1 MQEIKMKVDVFSIF
15 PEMITGYTKQS
26 ILGRS
31 IESGVLEISV
41 HDLRLATTDK
51 HRTIDDPPFGG
62 GAGMVMMPE
71 PVFKAIEEVK
81 PQRPLILLGP
91 CGRKFDQR
99 LADELATLGG
109 FSLLCGR
116 YEGVDERI
124 RTDLCDDE
132 ISIGDFVLAGG
143 ELAALTIIETVA
155 RLEPGVLGNESSVM
169 EESFSDGLLEYP
181 QFTRPSSFRGLEV
194 PEVLLSGDHAKIE
207 RWRKAASLAKTL
219 SLRPDL
225 ITLRGGL
232 SEEDEKLLEE
242 FDFNLTL

>member
-1 MQEIKMKVDVFSIF
+1 MKIDVFSIF

-31 IESGVLEISV
+31 IESGLLEVSV
-41 HDLRLATTDK
+41 HDLRLATTDI
-51 HRTIDDPPFGG
+51 HRTVDDPPFGG
-62 GAGMVMMPE
+62 GAGMVLMPE
-71 PVFKAIEEVK
+71 PIFKAVEEVE

-91 CGRKFDQR
+91 SGRKFDQK
-99 LADELATLGG
+99 LANELSDLKG

-155 RLEPGVLGNESSVM
+155 RLEPGVLGNEFSAM

-181 QFTRPSSFRGLEV
+181 QFTRPSNFRDLEV
-194 PEVLLSGDHAKIE
+194 PEILLSGDHGKIE

-219 SLRPDL
+219 SQRPDL
-225 ITLRGGL
+225 IEIRGGL
-232 SEEDEKLLEE
+232 SEDENKLLEE
-242 FDFNLTL
+242 FGF

>member
-1 MQEIKMKVDVFSIF
+1 MKVDVFSIF
-15 PEMITGYTKQS
+15 PEMITDYTKQS
-26 ILGRS
+26 ILGRA
-31 IESGVLEISV
+31 IESGLLEVSV

-71 PVFKAIEEVK
+71 PVFNAVEEVD

-91 CGRKFDQR
+91 SGRKFDQR
-99 LADELATLGG
+99 LADELGSLEG

-124 RTDLCDDE
+124 KTDLCDDE

-143 ELAALTIIETVA
+143 ELAALTVIETVA
-155 RLEPGVLGNESSVM
+155 RLKPGVLGNESSAK
-169 EESFSDGLLEYP
+169 EESFSEGLLEYP
-181 QFTRPSSFRGLEV
+181 QFTRPSSFRDLEV
-194 PEVLLSGDHAKIE
+194 PEILLSGDHAKIE
-207 RWRKAASLAKTL
+207 RWRKAASIAKTL

-225 ITLRGGL
+225 IEIRGGL
-232 SEEDEKLLEE
+232 SEDENKLLEE
-242 FDFNLTL
+242 FGF

>member
-1 MQEIKMKVDVFSIF
+1 MKVDVFSIF
-15 PEMITGYTKQS
+15 PEMVTGYTNQS

-31 IESGVLEISV
+31 IESGLLEVSV
-41 HDLRLATTDK
+41 PDLRLSTSDK
-51 HRTIDDPPFGG
+51 LRTIDDPPFGG
-62 GAGMVMMPE
+62 GAGMVLMPE
-71 PVFKAIEEVK
+71 PVFKAVEEVN

-91 CGRKFDQR
+91 SGRKFDQR
-99 LADELATLGG
+99 LANELSDLEG

-143 ELAALTIIETVA
+143 ELAALTVIETVA
-155 RLEPGVLGNESSVM
+155 RLQPGVLGNESSTK

-181 QFTRPSSFRGLEV
+181 QFTRPSNFRDLEV
-194 PEVLLSGDHAKIE
+194 PEILLSGDHGKIE

-225 ITLRGGL
+225 IETRGGL
-232 SEEDEKLLEE
+232 SEEDKKLLEE
-242 FDFNLTL
+242 YGF

>member
-1 MQEIKMKVDVFSIF
+1 MKVDVFSIF
-15 PEMITGYTKQS
+15 PEMITGYTNQS

-31 IESGVLEISV
+31 VESGLLEISV

-62 GAGMVMMPE
+62 GAGMVLMPE

-91 CGRKFDQR
+91 SGRKFDQR
-99 LADELATLGG
+99 LADELAALGG

-124 RTDLCDDE
+124 KTDLCDDE

-155 RLEPGVLGNESSVM
+155 RLKPGVLGNESSFK

-181 QFTRPSSFRGLEV
+181 QFTRPSNFRDLEV

-225 ITLRGGL
+225 IALRGGL

-242 FDFNLTL
+242 FDLI

>member
-1 MQEIKMKVDVFSIF
+1 MKVDVFSIF
-15 PEMITGYTKQS
+15 PEMITDYTKQS

-31 IESGVLEISV
+31 IESGLIDISV
-41 HDLRLATTDK
+41 HDLRLATSDK
-51 HRTIDDPPFGG
+51 HRTIDDSPFGG

-71 PVFKAIEEVK
+71 PVFKAVDEVD

-91 CGRKFDQR
+91 SGRKFDQK
-99 LADELATLGG
+99 LAQELASLEG
-109 FSLLCGR
+109 FSFLCGR

-143 ELAALTIIETVA
+143 ELAALMIIEAVA
-155 RLEPGVLGNESSVM
+155 RLKPGVLGNESSAT
-169 EESFSDGLLEYP
+169 EESFSEGLLEYP
-181 QFTRPSSFRGLEV
+181 HFTRPSDFRDLGV

-207 RWRKAASLAKTL
+207 RWRKAASIAKTL

-225 ITLRGGL
+225 IEARGGL
-232 SEEDEKLLEE
+232 SGDENKLLEE
-242 FDFNLTL
+242 FGF

>member
-1 MQEIKMKVDVFSIF
+1 MKVDVFSIF

-31 IESGVLEISV
+31 VESGLLEISV

-62 GAGMVMMPE
+62 GAGMVLMPE
-71 PVFKAIEEVK
+71 PVFKAIEEVE

-91 CGRKFDQR
+91 SGRKFDQR

-124 RTDLCDDE
+124 KTDLCDDE

-155 RLEPGVLGNESSVM
+155 RLKPGVLGNESSVK

-181 QFTRPSSFRGLEV
+181 QFTRPSNFRDLEV

-225 ITLRGGL
+225 IALRGGL

-242 FDFNLTL
+242 FDLI

>member
-1 MQEIKMKVDVFSIF
+1 MKEIKMKVDVFSIF
-15 PEMITGYTKQS
+15 PEMITDYTKQS
-26 ILGRS
+26 ILGRA
-31 IESGVLEISV
+31 IEGGLLEVPV

-71 PVFKAIEEVK
+71 PVFNAVEEVD

-91 CGRKFDQR
+91 SGRKFDQR
-99 LADELATLGG
+99 LADELASLGG

-124 RTDLCDDE
+124 KTDLCDDE

-155 RLEPGVLGNESSVM
+155 RLKPGVLGNESSAK
-169 EESFSDGLLEYP
+169 EESFSEGLLEYP
-181 QFTRPSSFRGLEV
+181 QFARPSSFRDLEV
-194 PEVLLSGDHAKIE
+194 PEILLSGDHAKIE
-207 RWRKAASLAKTL
+207 RWRKAASIAKTL

-225 ITLRGGL
+225 IEIRGGL
-232 SEEDEKLLEE
+232 SEDENKLLEE
-242 FDFNLTL
+242 FGF

>member
-1 MQEIKMKVDVFSIF
+1 M
-15 PEMITGYTKQS
+15 
-26 ILGRS
+26 
-31 IESGVLEISV
+31 VL
-41 HDLRLATTDK
+41 
-51 HRTIDDPPFGG
+51 
-62 GAGMVMMPE
+62 MPE
-71 PVFKAIEEVK
+71 PVFKAVEEVD

-91 CGRKFDQR
+91 SGRKFDQR
-99 LADELATLGG
+99 LADELVNLGG

-124 RTDLCDDE
+124 KTDLCDDE

-155 RLEPGVLGNESSVM
+155 RLKPGVLGNESSFK

-181 QFTRPSSFRGLEV
+181 QFTRPSNFRGLEV

-225 ITLRGGL
+225 IALIGGL

-242 FDFNLTL
+242 FDLI

>member
-1 MQEIKMKVDVFSIF
+1 MKVDVFSIF
-15 PEMITGYTKQS
+15 PEMIAGYTKQS

-31 IESGVLEISV
+31 IENGHLEISV
-41 HDLRLATTDK
+41 HDLRLATSDK

-62 GAGMVMMPE
+62 GAGMILMPE
-71 PVFKAIEEVK
+71 PVFKAVEEVD

-91 CGRKFDQR
+91 SGRKFDQR
-99 LADELATLGG
+99 LADELANLGG

-124 RTDLCDDE
+124 RTNLCDDE

-155 RLEPGVLGNESSVM
+155 RLKPGVLGNESSAR
-169 EESFSDGLLEYP
+169 EESFSEGLLEYP
-181 QFTRPSSFRGLEV
+181 QFTRPSTFRDLEV
-194 PEVLLSGDHAKIE
+194 PEILLSGDHAKIA
-207 RWRKAASLAKTL
+207 RWRKAASIAKTL

-225 ITLRGGL
+225 IEIRGGL
-232 SEEDEKLLEE
+232 SEDESKLLEE
-242 FDFNLTL
+242 FGF

>member
-1 MQEIKMKVDVFSIF
+1 MKVDVFSIF
-15 PEMITGYTKQS
+15 PEMVTGYTNQS

-31 IESGVLEISV
+31 IESGILEVSV
-41 HDLRLATTDK
+41 HDLRLATSDK

-62 GAGMVMMPE
+62 GAGMVLMPE
-71 PVFKAIEEVK
+71 PVFKAVEEVN

-91 CGRKFDQR
+91 SGRKFDQR
-99 LADELATLGG
+99 LANELSDLEG

-132 ISIGDFVLAGG
+132 ISIGDFGLAGG
-143 ELAALTIIETVA
+143 DLAALTVIETVA
-155 RLEPGVLGNESSVM
+155 RLEPGVLGNESSTK

-181 QFTRPSSFRGLEV
+181 QFTRPSNFRDLEV
-194 PEVLLSGDHAKIE
+194 PEILLSGDHGKIE

-225 ITLRGGL
+225 IETRGGL
-232 SEEDEKLLEE
+232 SEEDKKLLEE
-242 FDFNLTL
+242 YGF

>member
-1 MQEIKMKVDVFSIF
+1 MKVDVFSIF

-26 ILGRS
+26 ILGRA
-31 IESGVLEISV
+31 IESGLLEVSV

-71 PVFKAIEEVK
+71 PVFNAVEEVD

-91 CGRKFDQR
+91 SGRKFDQR
-99 LADELATLGG
+99 LADELGSLEG

-124 RTDLCDDE
+124 GTDLCDDE

-143 ELAALTIIETVA
+143 ELAALTVIETVA
-155 RLEPGVLGNESSVM
+155 RLKPGVLGNESSAK
-169 EESFSDGLLEYP
+169 EESFSEGLLEYP
-181 QFTRPSSFRGLEV
+181 QFTRPSSFRGLEI
-194 PEVLLSGDHAKIE
+194 PEILLSGDHAKIE
-207 RWRKAASLAKTL
+207 RWRKAASIAKTL

-225 ITLRGGL
+225 IEIRGGL
-232 SEEDEKLLEE
+232 SEDENKLLEE
-242 FDFNLTL
+242 FGF

>member
-1 MQEIKMKVDVFSIF
+1 MKVDVFSIF
-15 PEMITGYTKQS
+15 PEMVTGYTNQS

-31 IESGVLEISV
+31 IESGILEVSV
-41 HDLRLATTDK
+41 HDLRLATSDK

-62 GAGMVMMPE
+62 GAGMVLMPE
-71 PVFKAIEEVK
+71 PVFKAVEEVN

-91 CGRKFDQR
+91 SGRKFDQR
-99 LADELATLGG
+99 LANELSDLEG

-143 ELAALTIIETVA
+143 ELAALTVIETVA
-155 RLEPGVLGNESSVM
+155 RLEPGVLGNESSTK

-181 QFTRPSSFRGLEV
+181 QFTRPSNFRDLEV
-194 PEVLLSGDHAKIE
+194 PQILLSGDHGKIE

-225 ITLRGGL
+225 IETRGGL
-232 SEEDEKLLEE
+232 SEEDKKLLEE
-242 FDFNLTL
+242 YGF

>member
-1 MQEIKMKVDVFSIF
+1 MREIKMKVDVFSIF
-15 PEMITGYTKQS
+15 PEMIAGYTKQS

-31 IESGVLEISV
+31 IENGLLEISV
-41 HDLRLATTDK
+41 HDLRLATSDK

-62 GAGMVMMPE
+62 GAGMILMPE
-71 PVFKAIEEVK
+71 PVFKAVEEVD

-91 CGRKFDQR
+91 SGRKFDQG
-99 LADELATLGG
+99 LADELANLGG

-124 RTDLCDDE
+124 RTNLCDDE

-155 RLEPGVLGNESSVM
+155 RLKPGVLGNESSAE
-169 EESFSDGLLEYP
+169 EESFSEGLLEYP

-194 PEVLLSGDHAKIE
+194 PEILLSGDHAKIA
-207 RWRKAASLAKTL
+207 RWRKAASIAKTL

-225 ITLRGGL
+225 IEIRGGL
-232 SEEDEKLLEE
+232 SEDENKLLEE
-242 FDFNLTL
+242 FGF

>member
-1 MQEIKMKVDVFSIF
+1 MKVDVFSIF

-31 IESGVLEISV
+31 IENGHLEISV
-41 HDLRLATTDK
+41 HDLRLATSDK

-62 GAGMVMMPE
+62 RAGMILMPE
-71 PVFKAIEEVK
+71 PVFKAVEEVD

-91 CGRKFDQR
+91 SGRKFDQR
-99 LADELATLGG
+99 LADELANLGG

-124 RTDLCDDE
+124 RTNLCDDE

-155 RLEPGVLGNESSVM
+155 RLKPGVLGNESSAR
-169 EESFSDGLLEYP
+169 EESFSEGLLEYP
-181 QFTRPSSFRGLEV
+181 QFTRPSTFRDLEV
-194 PEVLLSGDHAKIE
+194 PEILLSGDHAKIA
-207 RWRKAASLAKTL
+207 RWRKAASIAKTL

-225 ITLRGGL
+225 IEIRGGL
-232 SEEDEKLLEE
+232 SEDENKLLEE
-242 FDFNLTL
+242 FGF

>member
-1 MQEIKMKVDVFSIF
+1 MKVDVFSIF
-15 PEMITGYTKQS
+15 PEMVTGYTNQS

-31 IESGVLEISV
+31 IESGILEVSV
-41 HDLRLATTDK
+41 HDLRLATSDK

-62 GAGMVMMPE
+62 GAGMVLMPE
-71 PVFKAIEEVK
+71 PVFKAVEEVN

-91 CGRKFDQR
+91 SGRKFDQR
-99 LADELATLGG
+99 LANELSDLEG

-143 ELAALTIIETVA
+143 ELAALTVIETVA
-155 RLEPGVLGNESSVM
+155 RLQPGVLGNESSAK

-181 QFTRPSSFRGLEV
+181 QFTRPSSFRELEV
-194 PEVLLSGDHAKIE
+194 PEILLSGDHGKIE

-225 ITLRGGL
+225 IETRGGL
-232 SEEDEKLLEE
+232 SEEDKKLLEE
-242 FDFNLTL
+242 YGF

>member
-1 MQEIKMKVDVFSIF
+1 MV
-15 PEMITGYTKQS
+15 TGYTNQR

-31 IESGVLEISV
+31 LESGILEVSV
-41 HDLRLATTDK
+41 HDLRLATSDK

-62 GAGMVMMPE
+62 GAGMVLMPE
-71 PVFKAIEEVK
+71 PVFKAVEEVN

-91 CGRKFDQR
+91 SGRKFDQR
-99 LADELATLGG
+99 LANELSDLEG

-143 ELAALTIIETVA
+143 ELAALTVIETVA
-155 RLEPGVLGNESSVM
+155 RLQPGVLGNESSTK

-181 QFTRPSSFRGLEV
+181 QFTRPSNFRDLEV
-194 PEVLLSGDHAKIE
+194 PEILLSGDHGKIE

-225 ITLRGGL
+225 IETRGGL
-232 SEEDEKLLEE
+232 SEEDKKLLEE
-242 FDFNLTL
+242 YGF

>member
-1 MQEIKMKVDVFSIF
+1 MKIDVFSIF

-31 IESGVLEISV
+31 IESGLLEVSV
-41 HDLRLATTDK
+41 HDLRLATTDI
-51 HRTIDDPPFGG
+51 HRTVDDPPFGG
-62 GAGMVMMPE
+62 GAGMVLMPE
-71 PVFKAIEEVK
+71 PVFKAVEEVE
-81 PQRPLILLGP
+81 PERPLILLGP
-91 CGRKFDQR
+91 SGRKFDQK
-99 LADELATLGG
+99 LANELSDLKG

-155 RLEPGVLGNESSVM
+155 RLEPGVLGNEFSAT

-181 QFTRPSSFRGLEV
+181 QFTRPSNFRDLEV
-194 PEVLLSGDHAKIE
+194 PEILLSGDHGKIE

-219 SLRPDL
+219 SQRPDL
-225 ITLRGGL
+225 IEIRGGL
-232 SEEDEKLLEE
+232 SEDENKLLEE
-242 FDFNLTL
+242 FGF

>member
-1 MQEIKMKVDVFSIF
+1 MKIDVFSIF
-15 PEMITGYTKQS
+15 PEMISGYTQQS

-31 IESGVLEISV
+31 IESGILEVSV
-41 HDLRLATTDK
+41 HDLRLATLDK

-62 GAGMVMMPE
+62 GAGMILMPE
-71 PVFKAIEEVK
+71 PVFKAVEEVR

-91 CGRKFDQR
+91 CGRKFDQEV
-99 LADELATLGG
+99 ADELATLEG

-124 RTDLCDDE
+124 KTDLCDDE

-143 ELAALTIIETVA
+143 ELAALAIIETVA
-155 RLEPGVLGNESSVM
+155 RLEPGVLGNESSTK

-181 QFTRPSSFRGLEV
+181 QFTRPSNFRDLEV
-194 PEVLLSGDHAKIE
+194 PEILLSGDHGKIE
-207 RWRKAASLAKTL
+207 RWRKASSLAKTL

-225 ITLRGGL
+225 ITIRGGL
-232 SEEDEKLLEE
+232 SEEEKKLLEE
-242 FDFNLTL
+242 FGF

>member
-1 MQEIKMKVDVFSIF
+1 MKVDVFSIF

-26 ILGRS
+26 ILGRA
-31 IESGVLEISV
+31 IESGLLEVSV

-71 PVFKAIEEVK
+71 PVFNAVEEVN

-91 CGRKFDQR
+91 SGRKFDQR
-99 LADELATLGG
+99 LADELGSLEG

-124 RTDLCDDE
+124 GTDLCDDE

-143 ELAALTIIETVA
+143 ELAALTVIETVA
-155 RLEPGVLGNESSVM
+155 RLKPGVLGNESSAK
-169 EESFSDGLLEYP
+169 EESFSEGLLEYP
-181 QFTRPSSFRGLEV
+181 QFTRPSSFRDLEV
-194 PEVLLSGDHAKIE
+194 PEILLSGDHAKIE
-207 RWRKAASLAKTL
+207 RWRKAASIAKTL

-225 ITLRGGL
+225 IEIRGGL
-232 SEEDEKLLEE
+232 SEDENKLLEE
-242 FDFNLTL
+242 FGF

>member
-1 MQEIKMKVDVFSIF
+1 MKVDVFSIF

-26 ILGRS
+26 ILGRA
-31 IESGVLEISV
+31 IESGLLEVSV

-71 PVFKAIEEVK
+71 PVFNAVEEVD

-91 CGRKFDQR
+91 SGRKFDQR

-124 RTDLCDDE
+124 GTDLCDDE

-143 ELAALTIIETVA
+143 ELAALTVIETVA
-155 RLEPGVLGNESSVM
+155 RLKPGVLGNESSAK
-169 EESFSDGLLEYP
+169 EESFSEGLLEYP
-181 QFTRPSSFRGLEV
+181 QFTRPSSFRDLEV
-194 PEVLLSGDHAKIE
+194 PEILLSGDHAKIE
-207 RWRKAASLAKTL
+207 RWRKAASIAKTL

-225 ITLRGGL
+225 IEIRGGL
-232 SEEDEKLLEE
+232 SEDENKLLEE
-242 FDFNLTL
+242 FGF

>member
-1 MQEIKMKVDVFSIF
+1 MKVDVFSIF
-15 PEMITGYTKQS
+15 PEMITDYTKQS
-26 ILGRS
+26 ILGRA
-31 IESGVLEISV
+31 IESGLLEVSV

-71 PVFKAIEEVK
+71 PVFNAVEEVD

-91 CGRKFDQR
+91 SGRKFDQR
-99 LADELATLGG
+99 LADELGSLEG

-124 RTDLCDDE
+124 GTDLCDDE

-143 ELAALTIIETVA
+143 ELAALTVIETVA
-155 RLEPGVLGNESSVM
+155 RLKPGVLGNESSAK
-169 EESFSDGLLEYP
+169 EESFSEGLLEYP
-181 QFTRPSSFRGLEV
+181 QFTRPSSFRDLEV
-194 PEVLLSGDHAKIE
+194 PEILLSGDHAKIE
-207 RWRKAASLAKTL
+207 RWRKAASIAKTL

-225 ITLRGGL
+225 IEIRGGL
-232 SEEDEKLLEE
+232 SEDENKLLEE
-242 FDFNLTL
+242 FGF

>member
-1 MQEIKMKVDVFSIF
+1 MKVDVFSIF
-15 PEMITGYTKQS
+15 PEMVTGYTNQS

-31 IESGVLEISV
+31 IESGILEVSV
-41 HDLRLATTDK
+41 HDLRLATSDK

-62 GAGMVMMPE
+62 GAGMVLMPE
-71 PVFKAIEEVK
+71 PVFKAVEEVN

-91 CGRKFDQR
+91 SGRKFDQR
-99 LADELATLGG
+99 LANELSDLEG

-143 ELAALTIIETVA
+143 ELAALTVIETVA
-155 RLEPGVLGNESSVM
+155 RLQPGVLGNESSTR

-181 QFTRPSSFRGLEV
+181 QFTRPSNFRELEV
-194 PEVLLSGDHAKIE
+194 PEILLSGDHGKIE

-225 ITLRGGL
+225 IETRGGL
-232 SEEDEKLLEE
+232 SEEDKKLLEE
-242 FDFNLTL
+242 YGF

>member
-1 MQEIKMKVDVFSIF
+1 MKIDVFSIF

-31 IESGVLEISV
+31 IESGLLEVSV
-41 HDLRLATTDK
+41 HDLRLATTDV
-51 HRTIDDPPFGG
+51 HRTVDDPPFGG
-62 GAGMVMMPE
+62 GAGMVLMPE
-71 PVFKAIEEVK
+71 PVFKAVEEVE
-81 PQRPLILLGP
+81 PERPLILLGP
-91 CGRKFDQR
+91 SGRKFDQK
-99 LADELATLGG
+99 LANELSDLKG

-155 RLEPGVLGNESSVM
+155 RLEPGVLGNEFSAT

-181 QFTRPSSFRGLEV
+181 QFTRPSNFRDLEV
-194 PEVLLSGDHAKIE
+194 PEILLSGDHGKIE

-219 SLRPDL
+219 SQRPDL
-225 ITLRGGL
+225 IEIRGGL
-232 SEEDEKLLEE
+232 SEDENKLLEE
-242 FDFNLTL
+242 FGF

>member
-1 MQEIKMKVDVFSIF
+1 MKVDVFSIF
-15 PEMITGYTKQS
+15 PEMVAGYTNQS

-31 IESGVLEISV
+31 IESGILEVSV
-41 HDLRLATTDK
+41 HDLRLATSDK

-62 GAGMVMMPE
+62 GAGMVLMPE
-71 PVFKAIEEVK
+71 PVFKAVEEVN

-91 CGRKFDQR
+91 SGRKFDQR
-99 LADELATLGG
+99 LANELSDLEG

-143 ELAALTIIETVA
+143 ELAALTVIETVA
-155 RLEPGVLGNESSVM
+155 RLEPGVLGNESSTK

-181 QFTRPSSFRGLEV
+181 QFTRPSNFRDLEV
-194 PEVLLSGDHAKIE
+194 PEILLSGDHGKIE

-225 ITLRGGL
+225 IETRGGL
-232 SEEDEKLLEE
+232 SEEDKKLLEE
-242 FDFNLTL
+242 YGF

>member
-1 MQEIKMKVDVFSIF
+1 MKVDVFSIF
-15 PEMITGYTKQS
+15 PEMVTGYTNQS

-31 IESGVLEISV
+31 IESGILEVSV
-41 HDLRLATTDK
+41 HDLRLATSDK

-62 GAGMVMMPE
+62 GAGMVLMPE
-71 PVFKAIEEVK
+71 PVFKAVEEVN

-91 CGRKFDQR
+91 SGRKFDQR
-99 LADELATLGG
+99 LANELSDLEG

-143 ELAALTIIETVA
+143 ELAALTVIETVA
-155 RLEPGVLGNESSVM
+155 RLQPGVLGNESSTK

-181 QFTRPSSFRGLEV
+181 QFTRPSNFRDLEV
-194 PEVLLSGDHAKIE
+194 PEILLSGDHGKIE

-225 ITLRGGL
+225 IETRGGL
-232 SEEDEKLLEE
+232 SEEDKKLLEE
-242 FDFNLTL
+242 YGF

>member
-1 MQEIKMKVDVFSIF
+1 MKIDVFSIF
-15 PEMITGYTKQS
+15 PEMITEYTKQS

-31 IESGVLEISV
+31 IESGLLEVSV
-41 HDLRLATTDK
+41 HDLRLATTDI
-51 HRTIDDPPFGG
+51 HRTVDDPPFGG
-62 GAGMVMMPE
+62 GAGMVLMPE
-71 PVFKAIEEVK
+71 PIFKAVEEVE

-91 CGRKFDQR
+91 SGRKFDQK
-99 LADELATLGG
+99 LANELSDLKG

-155 RLEPGVLGNESSVM
+155 RLEPGVLGNEFSAM

-181 QFTRPSSFRGLEV
+181 QFTRPSNFRGLEV
-194 PEVLLSGDHAKIE
+194 PEILLSGDHGKIE

-219 SLRPDL
+219 SQRPDL
-225 ITLRGGL
+225 IEKRGGL
-232 SEEDEKLLEE
+232 SEDENKLLEE
-242 FDFNLTL
+242 FGF

>member
-1 MQEIKMKVDVFSIF
+1 MKVDVFSIF
-15 PEMITGYTKQS
+15 PEMVTGYTNQS

-31 IESGVLEISV
+31 IESGILEVSV
-41 HDLRLATTDK
+41 HDLRLATSDK

-62 GAGMVMMPE
+62 GAGMVLMPE
-71 PVFKAIEEVK
+71 PVFKAVEEVN

-91 CGRKFDQR
+91 SGRKFDQR
-99 LADELATLGG
+99 LANELSDLEG

-143 ELAALTIIETVA
+143 ELAALTVIETVA
-155 RLEPGVLGNESSVM
+155 RLEPGVLGNESSTK

-181 QFTRPSSFRGLEV
+181 QFTRPSNFRELEV
-194 PEVLLSGDHAKIE
+194 PEILLSGDHGKIE

-225 ITLRGGL
+225 IETRGGL
-232 SEEDEKLLEE
+232 SEEDKKLLEE
-242 FDFNLTL
+242 YGF

>member
-1 MQEIKMKVDVFSIF
+1 MKIDVFSIF
-15 PEMITGYTKQS
+15 PEMIIGYTQQS

-31 IESGVLEISV
+31 IESGILDIDV
-41 HDLRLATTDK
+41 HDLRLATSDN
-51 HRTIDDPPFGG
+51 HRTVDDTPFGG
-62 GAGMVMMPE
+62 GAGMVLMPE
-71 PVFKAIEEVK
+71 PVFKAVEEIN

-91 CGRKFDQR
+91 SGRKFDQSLAGE
-99 LADELATLGG
+99 LADLEG

-143 ELAALTIIETVA
+143 ELAALVVIETVA
-155 RLEPGVLGNESSVM
+155 RLKPGVLGNETSIK

-181 QFTRPSSFRGLEV
+181 QFTRPSKFRGLEV
-194 PEVLLSGDHAKIE
+194 PEILLSGDHGKIE
-207 RWRKAASLAKTL
+207 RWRKAASLSKTL

-225 ITLRGGL
+225 IELRGGL
-232 SEEDEKLLEE
+232 SDEEKELLKE
-242 FDFNLTL
+242 FEF